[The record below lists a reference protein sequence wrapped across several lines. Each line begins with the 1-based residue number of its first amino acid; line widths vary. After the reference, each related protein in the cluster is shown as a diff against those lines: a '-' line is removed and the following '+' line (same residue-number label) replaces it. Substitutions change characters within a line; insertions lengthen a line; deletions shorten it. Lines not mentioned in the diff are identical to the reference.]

1 MLEIQ
6 TVLTH
11 VEYKL
16 DYYKNKIKKH
26 SPSSQ
31 LHHLY
36 LGHAEAYEDAKGQL
50 ETVKQYMKEQ
60 GRWEK

>member
-16 DYYKNKIKKH
+16 EYYKNKINKH

-31 LHHLY
+31 IHYLY
-36 LGHAEAYEDAKGQL
+36 LGHAEAYEDVKGQL

-60 GRWEK
+60 GRWKE